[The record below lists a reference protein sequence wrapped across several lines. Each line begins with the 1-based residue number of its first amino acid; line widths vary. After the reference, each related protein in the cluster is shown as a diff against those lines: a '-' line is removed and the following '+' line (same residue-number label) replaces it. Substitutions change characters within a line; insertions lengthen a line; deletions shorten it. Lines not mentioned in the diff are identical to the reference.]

1 MSVNQQSCFH
11 VDRTVSGLSRDSM
24 MELQT
29 LESYYNDTTDQTK
42 PLLPAAG
49 GAASYQFAR
58 LATLSKYIPALSQEI
73 PRDDMAERAAMLKMQ
88 LALSALVLAANVAG
102 TAWAVVAFPPDRRG
116 IGTFLLGDCT
126 RVSRISTALHVLLNV
141 LSTLL
146 LGAGSYCMQ
155 LLASPSRREADD
167 AHRRGA
173 ALDIG
178 VPSIKNL
185 RHIDWRR
192 VLGWSAIA
200 VTATPLNLFWNSTLF
215 TSLPVVSIPRAVAT
229 SDFREAGDDWSEI
242 DPLSHL
248 DWWHLPGG
256 WDTTFDLSPI
266 YSMKTNAMNLTRLEP
281 KDCIYESLDPLIS
294 TRSVLV
300 VAKNLTSAQ
309 NNGSS
314 LLDGWMSGWDFWT
327 KATTGYAP
335 RDSGIPNALV
345 DYCLVGDAADNE
357 GRCGLHHSTHIMIMV
372 CVCIAVECMLILWT
386 GLHFRKS
393 GKKKRGRS
401 LVTMGDAISD
411 FLEEPNV
418 HIGNTTGHGGY
429 RLGVVEWVE
438 CRVSWFKA
446 ARLRGWALL
455 IVLFAVL
462 LGLTSGLIRAY
473 IVWIQSQGVT
483 MDLPSIWQLGFKAN
497 AETVVFPFW
506 KTGRRERIADLIGN
520 ILLANGWQVG
530 VSFIYLSYN
539 NILTRQLAADEWVRF
554 VRPGGKKPLRVS
566 APAGMQRSSYFL
578 SLPMRYGVPL
588 MANSTLLHSLISQGI
603 FLVQTRSF
611 GPGPDGSR
619 LPEFDVSARGTSI
632 LGVILAI
639 VMCTVSVLVLIAHSF
654 AREYRDIP
662 PGFQLMGSSSA
673 AISLMCQ
680 RPEGDTDA
688 HLFPVSIGVVY
699 DQATDVMG
707 LEGRMC
713 ESVMS
718 MVTRNMPMSASL
730 GGSSS
735 HPSSSFSAR

>member
-1 MSVNQQSCFH
+1 
-11 VDRTVSGLSRDSM
+11 
-24 MELQT
+24 
-29 LESYYNDTTDQTK
+29 
-42 PLLPAAG
+42 
-49 GAASYQFAR
+49 
-58 LATLSKYIPALSQEI
+58 
-73 PRDDMAERAAMLKMQ
+73 MLNMQ
-88 LALSALVLAANVAG
+88 LALSALVLVANVAG

-126 RVSRISTALHVLLNV
+126 RVARISTALHVLLNV

-155 LLASPSRREADD
+155 LLASPTRREADD
-167 AHRRGA
+167 AHTRGA

-192 VLGWSAIA
+192 VLGWSVIA
-200 VTATPLNLFWNSTLF
+200 VTATPLNLFWNSTIF

-300 VAKNLTSAQ
+300 VGKNLKSAQ

-314 LLDGWMSGWDFWT
+314 LLDGWMSGWNFLDQGNYWLCAAYDPRETHKACT
-327 KATTGYAP
+327 KQWADSLGDEWAVQVGP

-357 GRCGLHHSTHIMIMV
+357 GRCGLHHSTHIMIVV

-393 GKKKRGRS
+393 GKKKRGRT

-411 FLEEPNV
+411 FLEEPDV

-429 RLGVVEWVE
+429 RLSVVEWVE

-446 ARLRGWALL
+446 ASLRGWALL

-462 LGLTSGLIRAY
+462 LGLSSGLIRAY

-483 MDLPSIWQLGFKAN
+483 IDLPSIWQLGFKTN
-497 AETVVFPFW
+497 AETIVFPFW
-506 KTGRRERIADLIGN
+506 TTGRRERIADLIGN

-673 AISLMCQ
+673 AISLMCR

-707 LEGRMC
+707 LEGRLVFSTDIDLRQPIAKARFIQPIFAGSDR
-713 ESVMS
+713 SV
-718 MVTRNMPMSASL
+718 PL
-730 GGSSS
+730 L
-735 HPSSSFSAR
+735 